1 MHTLLV
7 QVDKKQYDKIL
18 SYIEHGKREGATL
31 LAGGKPCDRS
41 GYYIEP
47 TIFIDVMDDMLIA
60 KDEIFGPVMS
70 VLKFKTVDEAIK
82 RANDTQYGLAAGIM
96 TNSLNITNTVSRSI
110 RAGAIWVNC
119 YFAFEKDCPFG
130 GYKMSGFGKD
140 YGMNGLEKYLQVK
153 TVATPIYDSPWL

>member
-1 MHTLLV
+1 MI
-7 QVDKKQYDKIL
+7 DIL
-18 SYIEHGKREGATL
+18 HVNNCR
-31 LAGGKPCDRS
+31 
-41 GYYIEP
+41 
-47 TIFIDVMDDMLIA
+47 
-60 KDEIFGPVMS
+60 
-70 VLKFKTVDEAIK
+70 TVDEAIK

-153 TVATPIYDSPWL
+153 TVTTPIYDSPWL